1 MRFPAVL
8 RVILPFPS
16 LPPQMEQLSYF
27 VASRKSTLSNILL
40 PNLRCFF
47 LRLLLLS
54 LESASINEDKYKV
67 FSQDIEFNIYILNCT
82 IVGNRAISN
91 SISVQIQVIQVSR
104 KDEEFCSAKLAPCKP
119 VSCFEIEL
127 IF

>member
-67 FSQDIEFNIYILNCT
+67 FSQDIEYIYIKLYNSRQSSNFEFNISLN
-82 IVGNRAISN
+82 ISN
-91 SISVQIQVIQVSR
+91 TSFA
-104 KDEEFCSAKLAPCKP
+104 EG
-119 VSCFEIEL
+119 
-127 IF
+127 